1 MKRTIS
7 FMTGKGSVNHNS
19 RKFHAKN
26 TDPERS
32 YLNVEYCN
40 ENLKDVYH
48 ELFDEA
54 LARYNE
60 KQTRGNRRIDDYY
73 EKIRSSKQEKPFHE
87 IILQIGDKD
96 NMGAKTENGQLAAKV
111 LDKYMQDFQRRNPTL
126 KVFSAYLHMDE
137 ATPHLHIDFVPYT
150 TGSKRGLDT
159 RVSLK
164 QALSTL
170 GFKGGTRRE
179 TKLNQWVAY
188 EKEQL
193 AAVMLEHGIEWEQKG
208 THEKHL
214 SVLDFEKKER
224 AKEVAELGQSISDG
238 KERLS
243 NIQIQQ
249 RKAKQKTEQIR
260 QEGEAIRQEVSELSE
275 TSNLLKEQAATLAED
290 KEKLLSDNEKLEKQ
304 QKKLQQEIEKMVQSK
319 AIMEQNIHAYD
330 EDEKWQLPE
339 AGALM
344 SAKAYKDKKAV
355 PLVEKLKEVVKALTI
370 KCVQLAEQGKKLK
383 DKVTRQEQ
391 QISRLTNKVMEQS
404 DTIGRLQ
411 EKAADL
417 GRLERY
423 FGREQVQSIVERSK
437 AQERAE
443 KVNKHPKRAFEMS
456 R

>member
-32 YLNVEYCN
+32 CLNVEYCN
-40 ENLKDVYH
+40 ENVKDVYH

-54 LARYNE
+54 LAWYNE
-60 KQTRGNRRIDDYY
+60 KQTRSDRRIDDYY
-73 EKIRSSKQEKPFHE
+73 EKIRSGKQEKPFHE

-96 NMGAKTENGQLAAKV
+96 NMGAKTENGRLAAKV
-111 LDKYMQDFQRRNPTL
+111 LDKYMRDFQRRNPTL
-126 KVFSAYLHMDE
+126 RVFSAYLHMDE

-150 TGSKRGLDT
+150 TGSRRGINT

-164 QALSTL
+164 QALSAL

-179 TKLNQWVAY
+179 TELNQWVAY

-193 AAVMLEHGIEWEQKG
+193 AAVMLEHGIEWEKKG

-224 AKEVAELGQSISDG
+224 AKEVAELEQSISDG

-243 NIQIQQ
+243 DIQIQH
-249 RKAKQKTEQIR
+249 RKAVQETEQIR
-260 QEGEAIRQEVSELSE
+260 QKGEAIRQEVSELSE
-275 TSNLLKEQAATLAED
+275 TSDLLKEQATTLAED
-290 KEKLLSDNEKLEKQ
+290 KKKLLSYNVKLEKQ
-304 QKKLQQEIEKMVQSK
+304 QKKLQRDIEKMVQSK
-319 AIMEQNIHAYD
+319 AVMERNIHAYD

-339 AGALM
+339 PAALM
-344 SAKAYKDKKAV
+344 SAKAYKDKKAF
-355 PLVEKLKEVVKALTI
+355 PLVEKLKETIKALTI

-391 QISRLTNKVMEQS
+391 QISRLTDKVMEQS
-404 DTIGRLQ
+404 DIIDRLQ
-411 EKAADL
+411 EKTADL

-437 AQERAE
+437 VLEWVE
-443 KVNKHPKRAFEMS
+443 KENKRPKRVFDMS

>member
-32 YLNVEYCN
+32 CLNVEYCN
-40 ENLKDVYH
+40 ENVKDVYH

-54 LARYNE
+54 LAWYNE
-60 KQTRGNRRIDDYY
+60 KQTRSDRRIDDYY
-73 EKIRSSKQEKPFHE
+73 EKIRSGKQEKPFHE

-111 LDKYMQDFQRRNPTL
+111 LDKYMRDFQRRNPTL
-126 KVFSAYLHMDE
+126 RVFSAYLHMDE

-164 QALSTL
+164 QALAAL

-179 TKLNQWVAY
+179 TELNQWVAY

-193 AAVMLEHGIEWEQKG
+193 AAVMLEHGIEWEKKG

-224 AKEVAELGQSISDG
+224 AKEVAELEQSISDG

-243 NIQIQQ
+243 DIQIQH
-249 RKAKQKTEQIR
+249 RKAVQETEQIR
-260 QEGEAIRQEVSELSE
+260 QKGEAIRQEVSELSE
-275 TSNLLKEQAATLAED
+275 ISDLLKEQATTLAED
-290 KEKLLSDNEKLEKQ
+290 KKKLLSDNVKLEKQ
-304 QKKLQQEIEKMVQSK
+304 QKKLQQDIEKMVQSK
-319 AIMEQNIHAYD
+319 AVMERNIHAYD
-330 EDEKWQLPE
+330 KDEKWQLPE
-339 AGALM
+339 TAALM
-344 SAKAYKDKKAV
+344 SAKAYKDKKAF
-355 PLVEKLKEVVKALTI
+355 PLVEKLKETIKALTI

-383 DKVTRQEQ
+383 EKVTRQEQ
-391 QISRLTNKVMEQS
+391 QISRLTDKVMEQS
-404 DTIGRLQ
+404 DIIDRLQ
-411 EKAADL
+411 EKTEDL

-437 AQERAE
+437 ALEWAE
-443 KVNKHPKRAFEMS
+443 KENKRPKRVFDMS

>member
-32 YLNVEYCN
+32 CLNVEYCN
-40 ENLKDVYH
+40 ENVKDVYH

-60 KQTRGNRRIDDYY
+60 KQTRSDRRIDDYY
-73 EKIRSSKQEKPFHE
+73 EKIRSGKQEKPFHE

-111 LDKYMQDFQRRNPTL
+111 LDKYMWDFQRRNPTL
-126 KVFSAYLHMDE
+126 RVFSAYLHMDE

-164 QALSTL
+164 QALSAL

-179 TKLNQWVAY
+179 TELNQWVAY

-193 AAVMLEHGIEWEQKG
+193 AAVMLEQGIEWEKKG

-224 AKEVAELGQSISDG
+224 AKEVAELEQSISDG

-243 NIQIQQ
+243 DIQIQH
-249 RKAKQKTEQIR
+249 RKAVQETEQIR
-260 QEGEAIRQEVSELSE
+260 QKGEAIRQEVSELSE
-275 TSNLLKEQAATLAED
+275 TSDLLKEQAAALAED

-304 QKKLQQEIEKMVQSK
+304 QKRLQQEIEKIVQSK
-319 AIMEQNIHAYD
+319 AVMERHIHAYD

-339 AGALM
+339 PAALM
-344 SAKAYKDKKAV
+344 SAKAYKDKKAF
-355 PLVEKLKEVVKALTI
+355 PLVEKLKETIKALTI

-383 DKVTRQEQ
+383 EKVTRQEQ
-391 QISRLTNKVMEQS
+391 QISRLTDKVMEQS
-404 DTIGRLQ
+404 DIIDRLQ

-437 AQERAE
+437 ALEWAE
-443 KVNKHPKRAFEMS
+443 KANKRPKRVFDMS